1 MERSSIVDW
10 SRDSPQWSALL
21 AMARGSASQA
31 EARQNPLWPIYGS
44 LIDAL
49 IRSESFV
56 IGQIGQSL
64 DGRIATATG
73 QSHYINGPAAIVHL
87 HRLRALVDAV
97 VVGVGTVI
105 VDDPQLTVRHVAGPK
120 PARVVIDPNGRLAP
134 SARCLAADSARR
146 IIIQTGQHARPAWL
160 ECLTLPGQGG
170 RLDPE
175 AIIAALGS
183 VGIRRVLVEGGPNTL
198 SRFLKA
204 RCIDRLHIMVAPMLI
219 GSGPQ
224 GVQLP
229 AISSLEDALRPSVS
243 TYKLP
248 EGDVL
253 FDCDFPGRR

>member
-1 MERSSIVDW
+1 MERSTIVDW

-21 AMARGSASQA
+21 AMARGSALQA

-44 LIDAL
+44 LIDTL

-105 VDDPQLTVRHVAGPK
+105 ADDPQLTVRHVAGPQ
-120 PARVVIDPNGRLAP
+120 PTRVVIDPNGRLAT
-134 SARCLAADSARR
+134 SARCLAADGTRR
-146 IIIQTGQHARPAWL
+146 IIIQTGHHARPAGL
-160 ECLTLPGQGG
+160 ECLTLPAQGG
-170 RLDPE
+170 RLEPE
-175 AIIAALGS
+175 AIISALGS
-183 VGIRRVLVEGGPNTL
+183 VGIRRILVEGGANTL
-198 SRFLKA
+198 SKFLES
-204 RCIDRLHIMVAPMLI
+204 RCIDRLYVLVAPMLI

-229 AISSLEDALRPSVS
+229 AISSLDDALRPSVS
-243 TYKLP
+243 IFKLP

-253 FDCDFPGRR
+253 FDCDFRAQR